1 MGHIL
6 VLSGAGRYADNI
18 HDFDATSEAVSQVL
32 TERGHQV
39 EVRRSY
45 PEALDHLAGADLL
58 IVNTGGGDPEEEWD
72 YIPEWSR
79 AHSKILEHHEAG
91 KPILGLHTACNTF
104 CDWDLWSSIL
114 GGKWVLGVSGHP
126 ERSYAVF
133 EPMQEAADHP
143 ILRGVEQVVVYDER
157 YSDLDINPL
166 AAPLLFH
173 ETGEEFHPMCWVM
186 GNSVVYDG
194 LGHSPRSYYSAS
206 RRQLLCNEVSWLLNW
221 KRREAAA
228 KGAAEV
234 NPSSTQPVL

>member
-104 CDWDLWSSIL
+104 CDWDLWPSIL

-133 EPMQEAADHP
+133 EPMPEAADHP
-143 ILRGVEQVVVYDER
+143 ILRGVEQVVAVSYTH
-157 YSDLDINPL
+157 LTLPTI
-166 AAPLLFH
+166 LL
-173 ETGEEFHPMCWVM
+173 V
-186 GNSVVYDG
+186 
-194 LGHSPRSYYSAS
+194 
-206 RRQLLCNEVSWLLNW
+206 
-221 KRREAAA
+221 
-228 KGAAEV
+228 
-234 NPSSTQPVL
+234 

>member
-58 IVNTGGGDPEEEWD
+58 IVNTGGGDPEEEW
-72 YIPEWSR
+72 
-79 AHSKILEHHEAG
+79 EAG
-91 KPILGLHTACNTF
+91 KPILGLHPACNTF

-133 EPMQEAADHP
+133 EPMPEAADHP

-166 AAPLLFH
+166 ATPLLFH